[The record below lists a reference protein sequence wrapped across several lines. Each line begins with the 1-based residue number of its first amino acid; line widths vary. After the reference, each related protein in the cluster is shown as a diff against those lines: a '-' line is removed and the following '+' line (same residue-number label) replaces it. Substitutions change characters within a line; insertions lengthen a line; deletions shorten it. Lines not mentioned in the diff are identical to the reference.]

1 MADVPA
7 WVPIVS
13 ALAGGGL
20 VGIVNFAMR
29 WQDRKAEEKRHLQE
43 LMFKTAVEEWKQ
55 HCTLAIETMKAGR
68 KTAIEPLVTYLIHL
82 MKLSEMLI
90 DGKITKEN
98 VSEKLAEVHEVT
110 KAVKEF
116 TALPKK
122 EKGKNNAEGISAD
135 GE

>member
-20 VGIVNFAMR
+20 VGIINLAMR
-29 WQDRKAEEKRHLQE
+29 WQDRKAEEKRHFQE

-55 HCTLAIETMKAGR
+55 HCTLAIETMKAGK
-68 KTAIEPLVTYLIHL
+68 KTVIEPLVTYLIHL

-98 VSEKLAEVHEVT
+98 LSKKLAEVHEVT
-110 KAVKEF
+110 RVVKEF

-122 EKGKNNAEGISAD
+122 E
-135 GE
+135 